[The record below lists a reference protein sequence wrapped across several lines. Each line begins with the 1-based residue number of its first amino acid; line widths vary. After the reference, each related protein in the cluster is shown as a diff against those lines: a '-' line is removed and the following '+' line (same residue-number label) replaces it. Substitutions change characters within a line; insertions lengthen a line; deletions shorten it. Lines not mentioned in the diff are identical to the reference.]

1 MRTVG
6 AAAAGKQQASDHRGS
21 HRAQWAHCTAWARTS
36 SNVHGGRRRR
46 PTLVI
51 PGHWVGRVC
60 IVSRYHSG
68 GARLS
73 RGHEV
78 GYTNYVGHLAHRV
91 RLPIVAILLS
101 TGYQP

>member
-1 MRTVG
+1 MIIVAVTV
-6 AAAAGKQQASDHRGS
+6 QSVRMASPG
-21 HRAQWAHCTAWARTS
+21 RAHLQTCTDDYKE
-36 SNVHGGRRRR
+36 R

-51 PGHWVGRVC
+51 PCHWVGRVC

-73 RGHEV
+73 RGQKV

-91 RLPIVAILLS
+91 RLPIVNTLLS